1 MKKSELRKL
10 IKELVKEQASKRVR
24 TISNPTAKQI
34 SDISGKSISER
45 ELDSYKQQIIKDFKD
60 NKDTN
65 EWKLICR
72 RCPKSGSSKSG
83 ICLFGGCL
91 SIKKLNKDNAQ
102 FGWTINF

>member
-10 IKELVKEQASKRVR
+10 IRGLIREQATKRVR

-45 ELDSYKQQIIKDFKD
+45 ELDSYRQQIIKDFKD
-60 NKDTN
+60 NEDTN

-72 RCPKSGSSKSG
+72 RCPKSGSNKSG

-91 SIKKLNKDNAQ
+91 SIKKLKKDKAT
-102 FGWTINF
+102 FSWTINF

>member
-91 SIKKLNKDNAQ
+91 SIKKLKKNKGT
-102 FGWTINF
+102 FSWTINF